1 MPPTAVASV
10 VKGETQVNVNAKQV
24 WIRQL
29 DAARQAQISVIV
41 EILGELDYL
50 KPEASELDPNLVA
63 ECVIKNVDLDGV
75 VRDMAEAHDEQAIR
89 ATDTD
94 SGTGSLAIDK
104 VAVDEMPVCPKCGGE
119 MTVRIVKNGP
129 RAGSRFLGCSAYPA
143 CMGTAAIAS

>member
-1 MPPTAVASV
+1 MS
-10 VKGETQVNVNAKQV
+10 VNAKQV

-50 KPEASELDPNLVA
+50 KPEAFELDPNLVA

-89 ATDTD
+89 ATHTD
-94 SGTGSLAIDK
+94 NGSGSLAIDR
-104 VAVDEMPVCPKCGGE
+104 VPADEMPVCPKCGGE
-119 MTVRIVKNGP
+119 MAVRIVKNGP